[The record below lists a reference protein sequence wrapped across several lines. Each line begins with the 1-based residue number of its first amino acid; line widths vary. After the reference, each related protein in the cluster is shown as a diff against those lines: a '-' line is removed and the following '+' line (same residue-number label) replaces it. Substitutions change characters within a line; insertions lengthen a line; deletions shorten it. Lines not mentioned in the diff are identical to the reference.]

1 MNTWLEAL
9 KYFNKH
15 KGGKYSVPKKGSAE
29 YEQVMAIK
37 KCLEQQH

>member
-9 KYFNKH
+9 KYWNKH
-15 KGGKYSVPKKGSAE
+15 KGGKYAE